1 MAETETVLTEE
12 AFFDWMRSMQDNKRL
27 TQEQVNGA
35 LELLALTEPDEL
47 KTVLMQVNGWSSGDE
62 MRLSERGMALLN
74 EFEGFRSK
82 PYRDSVGK
90 PTIGWGTTYY
100 PDGREVTM
108 NDKPV
113 TRTEAARIKQ
123 AVLNQ
128 DFSPAVNM
136 MFADEIESGAI
147 TQNMFD
153 ALICL
158 VYNIGVMG
166 LKASSIYRNIK
177 AGRYTAAA
185 NSFLLYNKGRING
198 RLEYIEGLAIRRG
211 KERALFLA

>member
-1 MAETETVLTEE
+1 MTMTVLTEE
-12 AFFDWMRSMQDNKRL
+12 AFFDWMRSQQDDGRL
-27 TQEQVNGA
+27 SQTEVNGA
-35 LELLALTEPDEL
+35 LELLALIEPGEL
-47 KTVLMQVNGWSSGDE
+47 KAILVKVNGWSDGKE
-62 MRLSERGMALLN
+62 MQLSEAGMALLN

-100 PDGREVTM
+100 PNGTPVRM
-108 NDKPV
+108 SDKPV
-113 TRTEAARIKQ
+113 TRKEAARIKQ

-136 MFADEIESGAI
+136 MFADEIEAGDI

-153 ALICL
+153 ALISL

-177 AGRYTAAA
+177 AGRYAQAAD
-185 NSFLLYNKGRING
+185 SFLLYNKGRING
-198 RLEYIEGLAIRRG
+198 RLEVIGGLVTRRH